1 MGCHAIARSCLS
13 ANSKQPPSKFPSFF
27 APMQA
32 QNYAVFQHL
41 LAMTLTV
48 DTRLHACLHLT
59 ALYNP
64 DVQLQSLQQ
73 QAPVKMSAKSKPCLL
88 VLILSAAA
96 LFACLATKEY
106 EEEEEK
112 HNPYVLEDRHFS
124 TAIKAEKGRVDILT
138 KFTENSDLLRTIE
151 NYRLA
156 LLVANPGVFVVPNHF
171 DADAIFVVTQGR
183 GRITLIHEDKRQSF
197 DIETGD
203 IIRVR
208 AGTPLYLVNSDD
220 IEKLFIVKLLQHVNR
235 PDHYDVFYGA
245 EGAKP
250 ESFSTEIL
258 EATLKTSREKLESFF
273 EKQGKDAFLEASK
286 EQIEAMSSREEGTG
300 GGGIWPFGTQSKN
313 PFNLFRKH
321 RPSKSNKYGQLFEVD
336 ADEFKLLKDF
346 DLRVSYA
353 NISRGSMTAPF
364 YNSRAIKISIVV
376 QGQGYIEMVASKA
389 SRKSGYEK
397 RSSSLRP
404 DTVFV
409 IPAGHPFV
417 TVASRRTNLEILCF
431 EVNIENNVRYL
442 PAGEGNFAQRFEKEA
457 KELAFKSRE
466 DVVDW
471 IFGNQ
476 DEGFFFPGPRQQRSR
491 DYE

>member
-1 MGCHAIARSCLS
+1 MSGSMDC
-13 ANSKQPPSKFPSFF
+13 
-27 APMQA
+27 
-32 QNYAVFQHL
+32 
-41 LAMTLTV
+41 
-48 DTRLHACLHLT
+48 ACLIFT
-59 ALYNP
+59 ASVPIQLPINRTLAISLP
-64 DVQLQSLQQ
+64 QACNMDSVPVQCKAYGTPLP
-73 QAPVKMSAKSKPCLL
+73 AP
-88 VLILSAAA
+88 
-96 LFACLATKEY
+96 
-106 EEEEEK
+106 
-112 HNPYVLEDRHFS
+112 DRHFS

-471 IFGNQ
+471 IFGQ
-476 DEGFFFPGPRQQRSR
+476 ELYGSWLSLATKYLCKFCMTVRAVPLSEGDVKCHVAERRKHHLAAYRIPPTSYSMLKQRVGLGGS
-491 DYE
+491 EAEACFCVCALLLQG